1 MSNSDELDDL
11 FKRNL
16 EDPAEP
22 AAYQEQD
29 WDALEQ
35 MLDKPKKKRA
45 IVYWIPALT
54 GAAALLLLFFGWWM
68 LRQPQTEQKSDH
80 SSIANVVK
88 EQPKTGKTIAARPKQ
103 QQPTQITKPSGTES
117 FATNTTNG
125 AKSSRKSISIL
136 PIKTMP
142 VKDTSASTLPA
153 NTGNNKVSPEIS
165 KQAIAETNS
174 PASNK
179 PQTNELIASN
189 APAKPDTGTVSKP
202 QKKATK
208 TQVKQSYRPQFA
220 LSVLAAPDL
229 NGVGGFQQSKLG
241 TNVGMLFSVGIL
253 KKLTISTGAIYS
265 VKPYLTGFGNY
276 HTPYQFPVT
285 PLNVVADCRMLDIP
299 LNIGYQVYNRH
310 QNQISIGTG
319 LSSYIMLHE
328 SYKFNYADTYQTGPS
343 SYTVPGINKYFF
355 GVLNLNATYEHR
367 INSKF
372 GISFQPYLKL
382 PISNIGYSQVHLQST
397 GVAVGVT
404 WNLNPFSKP

>member
-88 EQPKTGKTIAARPKQ
+88 EQPKTGKVATTGPKQ
-103 QQPTQITKPSGTES
+103 QQPAQITKPSGTES
-117 FATNTTNG
+117 FATNTTNS
-125 AKSSRKSISIL
+125 AKAVVSLYQSYQLKRCRLRI
-136 PIKTMP
+136 
-142 VKDTSASTLPA
+142 PA
-153 NTGNNKVSPEIS
+153 RVLCQLTQVINKVSPEIS

-202 QKKATK
+202 QKKAIK

-220 LSVLAAPDL
+220 LSVLALPDL
-229 NGVGGFQQSKLG
+229 NGVGGFQQQSKLG
-241 TNVGMLFSVGIL
+241 TNVGMLFFCGHI
-253 KKLTISTGAIYS
+253 KKTD
-265 VKPYLTGFGNY
+265 
-276 HTPYQFPVT
+276 H
-285 PLNVVADCRMLDIP
+285 
-299 LNIGYQVYNRH
+299 
-310 QNQISIGTG
+310 
-319 LSSYIMLHE
+319 
-328 SYKFNYADTYQTGPS
+328 
-343 SYTVPGINKYFF
+343 
-355 GVLNLNATYEHR
+355 
-367 INSKF
+367 
-372 GISFQPYLKL
+372 
-382 PISNIGYSQVHLQST
+382 
-397 GVAVGVT
+397 
-404 WNLNPFSKP
+404 